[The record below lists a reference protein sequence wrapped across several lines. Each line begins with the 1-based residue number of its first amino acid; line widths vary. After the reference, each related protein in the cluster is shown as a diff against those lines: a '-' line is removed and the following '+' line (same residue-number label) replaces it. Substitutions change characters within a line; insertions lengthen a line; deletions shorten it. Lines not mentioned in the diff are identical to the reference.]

1 MHNINIS
8 ALFLATTAA
17 AAAGRTFFNVPVGL
31 DKSAVSEAFFSHGI
45 QGFDPN
51 AQPNANGLYA
61 ANSLYTAANNHNI
74 EIMEK
79 VEPEDNQIESLVEQP
94 IMLHPVAAAMET
106 VADVPP
112 PFPQS
117 APKPASIIASP
128 HVAAM
133 SGPPPGR
140 PVAVP
145 LAPAHE
151 PRPGLLVAP
160 PVVVGSNAQIPAQAI
175 RPNPPT
181 MPLQPPPPP
190 PPRMITAQP
199 AVTAAPPPLP
209 PMPAPAVSAAKAV
222 DATVAKN
229 NGVLTSTVLVMAT
242 VPRPQ
247 PQSATLSA
255 ATSSAQPVAVG
266 KSGAMAANDEDDE
279 SEDEASSAPA
289 AVTSSPT
296 LLSSTPQQAVPPLS
310 LPLSPPLPPP
320 SSPRQQPVAHSQ
332 SSGGSESIASAPTGQ
347 LSSSASPE
355 STSSAESKPAGP
367 VKLKPLMFAKANM
380 SVFKPEDL
388 DKFTFP
394 SAELSVNMAGLGR
407 ESSASLHSKAA
418 TGFEGSMPNSE
429 RAKPTA
435 AASKASGNAAKAT
448 GGTASDAAGAAS
460 TLKAK
465 HQQGSQASESPA
477 SLAEGASRGDKE
489 SSAVSAMQQ
498 NYVGAAVLLAV
509 IIHIAVAAI

>member
-1 MHNINIS
+1 MHSINIS

-31 DKSAVSEAFFSHGI
+31 DKSAVNEAFSSHGI

-51 AQPNANGLYA
+51 AQPNANGLYT
-61 ANSLYTAANNHNI
+61 ANNLYTAAHNNI
-74 EIMEK
+74 EILEK
-79 VEPEDNQIESLVEQP
+79 VEPQQNQIESLEEQP
-94 IMLHPVAAAMET
+94 MMLHPIAAIET
-106 VADVPP
+106 LVDVP

-117 APKPASIIASP
+117 APRPASIIVPP

-145 LAPAHE
+145 LAPARE

-160 PVVVGSNAQIPAQAI
+160 PVVVTTNVQAI

-181 MPLQPPPPP
+181 APLQPPPPP
-190 PPRMITAQP
+190 PRMIGAQP
-199 AVTAAPPPLP
+199 AATVAAAPPPL
-209 PMPAPAVSAAKAV
+209 MPAPAANAAKPAESP
-222 DATVAKN
+222 AAKN

-255 ATSSAQPVAVG
+255 ASAAQPMAAG
-266 KSGAMAANDEDDE
+266 KSGAMADNDEGDE
-279 SEDEASSAPA
+279 SEDESSNAPA
-289 AVTSSPT
+289 AATAKPT
-296 LLSSTPQQAVPPLS
+296 LLSSPPQQTT
-310 LPLSPPLPPP
+310 PPP
-320 SSPRQQPVAHSQ
+320 QPQQPQQQQPAVQSQ
-332 SSGGSESIASAPTGQ
+332 SQSQSPESSESLASTLTAQ
-347 LSSSASPE
+347 SSSAASPE
-355 STSSAESKPAGP
+355 SASSAEPKPSGP

-407 ESSASLHSKAA
+407 ESSANVAHSKAA

-429 RAKPTA
+429 HAKPTA
-435 AASKASGNAAKAT
+435 TASKASGSAAKAT
-448 GGTASDAAGAAS
+448 GGAASDAVGAAS
-460 TLKAK
+460 ASKPK
-465 HQQGSQASESPA
+465 HQLGSPPSESPA
-477 SLAEGASRGDKE
+477 SEAEGVPRGEKE
-489 SSAVSAMQQ
+489 NAAASAMQQ
-498 NYVGAAVLLAV
+498 NCVGAAVLLAV
-509 IIHIAVAAI
+509 IIHAAVAAF